1 MIDKIVRQ
9 IFERMRSVPKSEIV
23 NARYRQKMEERKLL
37 LQSVRAEH
45 AKAAS
50 ELDMLKAEIINVLR
64 GESTFSKDLLSGMV
78 AEAEAKTAAL
88 QEQLDAA
95 QTAYREGQAVMDAL
109 NAQYADIISWA
120 DMYDGASLEAKKMI
134 VNCLIK
140 RVEVYRDYKLHIDF
154 NIDLEQF
161 TTSITISVA

>member
-1 MIDKIVRQ
+1 MFFDDLELVTV
-9 IFERMRSVPKSEIV
+9 FCPDFVAG
-23 NARYRQKMEERKLL
+23 NAVLL
-37 LQSVRAEH
+37 F
-45 AKAAS
+45 
-50 ELDMLKAEIINVLR
+50 AEIINVLR
-64 GESTFSKDLLSGMV
+64 GESAFSKELLGSMV
-78 AEAEAKTAAL
+78 SEAEVKVAAL

-95 QTAYREGQAVMDAL
+95 QTAYKEGQAVMDAL

-120 DMYDGASLEAKKMI
+120 DMYDGANLEAKKMI